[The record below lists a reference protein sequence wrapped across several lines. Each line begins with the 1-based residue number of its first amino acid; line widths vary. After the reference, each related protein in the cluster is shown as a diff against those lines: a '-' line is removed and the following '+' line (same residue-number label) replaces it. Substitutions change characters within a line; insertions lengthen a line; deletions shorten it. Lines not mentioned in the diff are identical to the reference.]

1 MARKSPDSFGTL
13 NTFGTHLAV
22 SQIKFANLMI
32 VTVRL
37 MTMIV
42 NDDDGDDDDEGDDE
56 DDDDHLAGGNPR

>member
-22 SQIKFANLMI
+22 SQSKLRNLMI
-32 VTVRL
+32 MTVMV

-42 NDDDGDDDDEGDDE
+42 NDDEGDDDDDYIYIMMKC
-56 DDDDHLAGGNPR
+56 LSVCL